1 MAVTGVN
8 EYTNTY
14 AAENSAGTKGI
25 RASNRTTRDYLNEL
39 RQKYPD
45 VNITVADFSNL
56 EQRKAYM
63 FSCSGYNNVAI
74 SSKIVE
80 KMASDPATA
89 AKYEKVIAETPEQ
102 GEKFVKDCEARNT
115 IVYAQGVVIDKD
127 GKVTYWAIGGDKE
140 PRENPG
146 TVYKEKVQKQLE
158 EKRAK
163 EKEEEK
169 IKEKRLKEAET
180 AEQLLEKIKADAQTE
195 TTEDTAASTAKIPER
210 GKGTQVD
217 YMI

>member
-14 AAENSAGTKGI
+14 AASNSASTKGSSGLSET
-25 RASNRTTRDYLNEL
+25 AQDYLSEL
-39 RQKYPD
+39 RQKYSD

-63 FSCSGYNNVAI
+63 FSSSGSNNIAI
-74 SSKIVE
+74 SSNIVE
-80 KMASDPATA
+80 KMATDPAAA
-89 AKYEKVIAETPEQ
+89 AKYEKVIAEVPGLGERFKKEIEAMGGEQ
-102 GEKFVKDCEARNT
+102 IASGT
-115 IVYAQGVVIDKD
+115 VIDKN
-127 GKVTYWAIGGDKE
+127 GKVTYWGISKAK
-140 PRENPG
+140 PVENPG

-163 EKEEEK
+163 KKEEERLQ
-169 IKEKRLKEAET
+169 EKRLEQAET
-180 AEQLLEKIKADAQTE
+180 AEQLLEKLKADSQAE
-195 TTEDTAASTAKIPER
+195 TAEDIAVTATKIPEE

-217 YMI
+217 YTI

>member
-14 AAENSAGTKGI
+14 AASNSASTKGSSGLSET
-25 RASNRTTRDYLNEL
+25 AQDYLSEL
-39 RQKYPD
+39 RQKYSD

-63 FSCSGYNNVAI
+63 FSCSGSNNIAI
-74 SSKIVE
+74 SSNIVE
-80 KMASDPATA
+80 KMASDPAAA
-89 AKYEKVIAETPEQ
+89 AKYEKVIAEVPGLGERFKKEIEAMGGEQ
-102 GEKFVKDCEARNT
+102 IASGT
-115 IVYAQGVVIDKD
+115 VIDKN
-127 GKVTYWAIGGDKE
+127 GKVTYWGISKAK
-140 PRENPG
+140 PVENPG

-163 EKEEEK
+163 KKE
-169 IKEKRLKEAET
+169 EKRLQEKRLEQAET
-180 AEQLLEKIKADAQTE
+180 AEQLLEKLKADSQAE
-195 TTEDTAASTAKIPER
+195 TAEGIAVTATKIPEE

-217 YMI
+217 YTI

>member
-14 AAENSAGTKGI
+14 AASNSANTKGSSGLSET
-25 RASNRTTRDYLNEL
+25 AQDYLSEL
-39 RQKYPD
+39 RQKYSD

-74 SSKIVE
+74 SSNIVE
-80 KMASDPATA
+80 KMASDPAAA
-89 AKYEKVIAETPEQ
+89 AKYEKVIAEVPGLGERFKKEIEAMGGEQ
-102 GEKFVKDCEARNT
+102 IASGT
-115 IVYAQGVVIDKD
+115 VIDKN
-127 GKVTYWAIGGDKE
+127 GKVTYWGISKAK
-140 PRENPG
+140 PVENPG

-163 EKEEEK
+163 KKEEERLQ
-169 IKEKRLKEAET
+169 EKRLEQAET
-180 AEQLLEKIKADAQTE
+180 AEQLLEKLKADSQAE
-195 TTEDTAASTAKIPER
+195 TAEGIAVTATKIPEE

-217 YMI
+217 YTI

>member
-14 AAENSAGTKGI
+14 AASNSASTKGSSGLSET
-25 RASNRTTRDYLNEL
+25 AQDYLSEL
-39 RQKYPD
+39 RQKYSD

-80 KMASDPATA
+80 KMASDPAAA
-89 AKYEKVIAETPEQ
+89 AKYEKVIADTPKQ
-102 GEKFVKDCEARNT
+102 GEEYQKECEARNT
-115 IVYAQGVVIDKD
+115 ILYAQGTVIDKD
-127 GKVTYWAIGGDKE
+127 GKVTYWAISGDKVA
-140 PRENPG
+140 RENPG

-163 EKEEEK
+163 KKEEERLQ
-169 IKEKRLKEAET
+169 EKRLEQAET
-180 AEQLLEKIKADAQTE
+180 AEQLLEKLKADSQTE
-195 TTEDTAASTAKIPER
+195 AAGDSAVTATKIPEE

-217 YMI
+217 YTI

>member
-14 AAENSAGTKGI
+14 AASNSASTKGSSGLSET
-25 RASNRTTRDYLNEL
+25 AQDYLSEL
-39 RQKYPD
+39 RQKYSD

-63 FSCSGYNNVAI
+63 FSSSGSNNIAI
-74 SSKIVE
+74 SSNIVE
-80 KMASDPATA
+80 KMATDPAAA
-89 AKYEKVIAETPEQ
+89 AKYEKVIAEVPGLGERFKKEIEAMGGEQ
-102 GEKFVKDCEARNT
+102 IASGT
-115 IVYAQGVVIDKD
+115 VIDKN
-127 GKVTYWAIGGDKE
+127 GKVTYWGISKAK
-140 PRENPG
+140 PVENPG

-163 EKEEEK
+163 KKEEERLQ
-169 IKEKRLKEAET
+169 EKRLEQAET
-180 AEQLLEKIKADAQTE
+180 AEQLLEKLKADSQAE
-195 TTEDTAASTAKIPER
+195 TAEGIAVTATKIPEE

-217 YMI
+217 YTI

>member
-14 AAENSAGTKGI
+14 AAKNSASTKGSSGLSET
-25 RASNRTTRDYLNEL
+25 AQEYLGEL

-45 VNITVADFSNL
+45 VNITMADFSNL

-80 KMASDPATA
+80 RMASDPATA

-146 TVYKEKVQKQLE
+146 TVFKEKIQKQIE

-163 EKEEEK
+163 KKEEEK
-169 IKEKRLKEAET
+169 LKEKRLEQAET
-180 AEQLLEKIKADAQTE
+180 AEQLLEKLKADL
-195 TTEDTAASTAKIPER
+195 TTGGVAVTAAKIPEE

-217 YMI
+217 YTI

>member
-8 EYTNTY
+8 EYTAY
-14 AAENSAGTKGI
+14 AASNSAGTKGSSGLSET
-25 RASNRTTRDYLNEL
+25 AQDYLSEL

-80 KMASDPATA
+80 RMASDPATA

-115 IVYAQGVVIDKD
+115 VVYAQGVVIDKD

-146 TVYKEKVQKQLE
+146 TVFKEKIQKQLE

-163 EKEEEK
+163 KKEEEK
-169 IKEKRLKEAET
+169 LKEKRLEQAET
-180 AEQLLEKIKADAQTE
+180 AERLLEKLKAGSQTE
-195 TTEDTAASTAKIPER
+195 TGDIAVTAAKIPEE

-217 YMI
+217 YTV

>member
-8 EYTNTY
+8 EYTNAY
-14 AAENSAGTKGI
+14 AASNSANTKGSGGLSET
-25 RASNRTTRDYLNEL
+25 AQDYLSEL
-39 RQKYPD
+39 RQKYSD

-80 KMASDPATA
+80 KMASDPAAA
-89 AKYEKVIAETPEQ
+89 AKYEKVIADTPEQ

-115 IVYAQGVVIDKD
+115 VVYAQGVVIDKD

-146 TVYKEKVQKQLE
+146 TVYREKMQKQLE

-163 EKEEEK
+163 KKEEERLQ
-169 IKEKRLKEAET
+169 EKRLEQAET
-180 AEQLLEKIKADAQTE
+180 AEQLLEKLKAGSQTE
-195 TTEDTAASTAKIPER
+195 TAGDVAVSATKIPEE
-210 GKGTQVD
+210 GKGTQID
-217 YMI
+217 YTI

>member
-14 AAENSAGTKGI
+14 AASNSASTKGSSGLSET
-25 RASNRTTRDYLNEL
+25 AQEYLSEL
-39 RQKYPD
+39 RQKYSD

-89 AKYEKVIAETPEQ
+89 AKYEKVIADTPEQ

-163 EKEEEK
+163 KKEEERLQ
-169 IKEKRLKEAET
+169 EKRLEQAET
-180 AEQLLEKIKADAQTE
+180 AEQLLEKLKADSQTE
-195 TTEDTAASTAKIPER
+195 TAEGIAVTATKIPEE

-217 YMI
+217 YTI

>member
-14 AAENSAGTKGI
+14 AASNSASTKGSSGLSET
-25 RASNRTTRDYLNEL
+25 AQDYLSEL
-39 RQKYPD
+39 RQKHSD

-89 AKYEKVIAETPEQ
+89 AKYEKIIAETPEQ
-102 GEKFVKDCEARNT
+102 GEKLVKNCEARNT

-146 TVYKEKVQKQLE
+146 TVYKEKMQKQLE

-163 EKEEEK
+163 KKEEEK
-169 IKEKRLKEAET
+169 LKEKRLEQAET
-180 AEQLLEKIKADAQTE
+180 AERLLEKLKEASQTE
-195 TTEDTAASTAKIPER
+195 AAGDLAVTATKIPEK

-217 YMI
+217 YTI

>member
-14 AAENSAGTKGI
+14 AASNSANTKGSSGLSET
-25 RASNRTTRDYLNEL
+25 AQDYLSEL
-39 RQKYPD
+39 RQKYSD

-74 SSKIVE
+74 SSNIVE
-80 KMASDPATA
+80 KMASDPAAA
-89 AKYEKVIAETPEQ
+89 AKYEKVIAEVPGLGERFKKEIEAMGGEQ
-102 GEKFVKDCEARNT
+102 IASGT
-115 IVYAQGVVIDKD
+115 VIDKN
-127 GKVTYWAIGGDKE
+127 GKVTYWGISKAK
-140 PRENPG
+140 PVENPG

-163 EKEEEK
+163 KKEEERLQ
-169 IKEKRLKEAET
+169 EKRLDQAET
-180 AEQLLEKIKADAQTE
+180 AEQLLEKLKADSQAE
-195 TTEDTAASTAKIPER
+195 TAEGIAVTATKIPEE

-217 YMI
+217 YTI

>member
-14 AAENSAGTKGI
+14 AASNSASTKGSSGLSET
-25 RASNRTTRDYLNEL
+25 AQDYLSEL
-39 RQKYPD
+39 RQKYSD

-63 FSCSGYNNVAI
+63 FSCSGSNNIAI
-74 SSKIVE
+74 SSNIVE
-80 KMASDPATA
+80 KMASDPAAA
-89 AKYEKVIAETPEQ
+89 AKYEKVIAEVPGLGERFKKEIEAMGGEQ
-102 GEKFVKDCEARNT
+102 IASGT
-115 IVYAQGVVIDKD
+115 VIDKN
-127 GKVTYWAIGGDKE
+127 GKVTYWGISKAK
-140 PRENPG
+140 PVENPG

-163 EKEEEK
+163 KKEEERLQ
-169 IKEKRLKEAET
+169 EKRLEQAET
-180 AEQLLEKIKADAQTE
+180 AEQLLEKLKADSQAE
-195 TTEDTAASTAKIPER
+195 TAEGIAVTATKIPEE

-217 YMI
+217 YTI

>member
-14 AAENSAGTKGI
+14 AASNSASTKGSGGLSET
-25 RASNRTTRDYLNEL
+25 AQDYLSEL
-39 RQKYPD
+39 RQKYSD

-63 FSCSGYNNVAI
+63 FSSSGSNNIAI
-74 SSKIVE
+74 SSNIVE
-80 KMASDPATA
+80 KMATDPAAA
-89 AKYEKVIAETPEQ
+89 AKYEKVIAEVPGLGERFKKEIEAMGGEQ
-102 GEKFVKDCEARNT
+102 IASGT
-115 IVYAQGVVIDKD
+115 VIDKN
-127 GKVTYWAIGGDKE
+127 GKVTYWGISKAK
-140 PRENPG
+140 PVENPG

-163 EKEEEK
+163 KKEEERLQ
-169 IKEKRLKEAET
+169 EKRLEQAET
-180 AEQLLEKIKADAQTE
+180 AEQLLEKLKADSQTE
-195 TTEDTAASTAKIPER
+195 TAEDIAITATKISEE

-217 YMI
+217 YTI

>member
-14 AAENSAGTKGI
+14 AASNSASTKGSSGLSET
-25 RASNRTTRDYLNEL
+25 AQDYLSEL
-39 RQKYPD
+39 RQKYSD

-63 FSCSGYNNVAI
+63 FSCSGSNNIAI
-74 SSKIVE
+74 SSNIVE
-80 KMASDPATA
+80 KMASDPAAA
-89 AKYEKVIAETPEQ
+89 AKYEKVIAEVPGLGERFKKEIEAMGGEQ
-102 GEKFVKDCEARNT
+102 IASGT
-115 IVYAQGVVIDKD
+115 VIDKN
-127 GKVTYWAIGGDKE
+127 GKVTYWGISKAK
-140 PRENPG
+140 PVENPG

-163 EKEEEK
+163 KKEEERLQ
-169 IKEKRLKEAET
+169 EKRLEQAET
-180 AEQLLEKIKADAQTE
+180 AEQLLEKLKADSQTE
-195 TTEDTAASTAKIPER
+195 TVGEVAASAAKIPEE

-217 YMI
+217 YVI

>member
-14 AAENSAGTKGI
+14 AASNSASTKGSSGLSET
-25 RASNRTTRDYLNEL
+25 AQDYLSEL
-39 RQKYPD
+39 RQKYSD

-63 FSCSGYNNVAI
+63 FSCSGSNNIAI
-74 SSKIVE
+74 SSNIVE
-80 KMASDPATA
+80 KMASDPAAA
-89 AKYEKVIAETPEQ
+89 AKYEKVIAEVPGLGERFKKEIEAMGGEQ
-102 GEKFVKDCEARNT
+102 IASGT
-115 IVYAQGVVIDKD
+115 VIDKN
-127 GKVTYWAIGGDKE
+127 GKVTYWGISKAK
-140 PRENPG
+140 PVENPG

-163 EKEEEK
+163 KKEEERLR
-169 IKEKRLKEAET
+169 EKRLEQAET
-180 AEQLLEKIKADAQTE
+180 AEQLLEKLKADSQAE
-195 TTEDTAASTAKIPER
+195 TAEGIAVTATKIPEE

-217 YMI
+217 YTI

>member
-8 EYTNTY
+8 EYTNAY
-14 AAENSAGTKGI
+14 AAENSTSTKGSSGLSKT
-25 RASNRTTRDYLNEL
+25 AQDYLSEL
-39 RQKYPD
+39 RQKYSD

-89 AKYEKVIAETPEQ
+89 AKYEKIIAETPEQ
-102 GEKFVKDCEARNT
+102 GEKLVKNCEARNT

-163 EKEEEK
+163 KKEEEK
-169 IKEKRLKEAET
+169 LKEKRLEQEET
-180 AEQLLEKIKADAQTE
+180 AERLLEKLRAGSQTE
-195 TTEDTAASTAKIPER
+195 VTGDLAVTATKIPEK

-217 YMI
+217 YTI

>member
-14 AAENSAGTKGI
+14 AAKNSASTKGSSGLSET
-25 RASNRTTRDYLNEL
+25 AQEYLDEL

-45 VNITVADFSNL
+45 VNITMADFSNL

-80 KMASDPATA
+80 RMASDPATA

-140 PRENPG
+140 PHENPG

-163 EKEEEK
+163 KKEEEK
-169 IKEKRLKEAET
+169 LKEKRLEQAET
-180 AEQLLEKIKADAQTE
+180 AEQLLEKLKADLTTE
-195 TTEDTAASTAKIPER
+195 TAGDSAVTTAKIPEK

-217 YMI
+217 YTI

>member
-14 AAENSAGTKGI
+14 AASNSTSTKGSSGLSET
-25 RASNRTTRDYLNEL
+25 AQDYLSEL
-39 RQKYPD
+39 RQKYSD

-63 FSCSGYNNVAI
+63 FSSSGSNNIAI
-74 SSKIVE
+74 SSNIVE
-80 KMASDPATA
+80 KMATDPAAA
-89 AKYEKVIAETPEQ
+89 AKYEKVIAEVPGLGERFKKEIEAMGGEQ
-102 GEKFVKDCEARNT
+102 IASGT
-115 IVYAQGVVIDKD
+115 VIDKN
-127 GKVTYWAIGGDKE
+127 GKVTYWGISKAK
-140 PRENPG
+140 PVENPG

-163 EKEEEK
+163 KKEEERLQ
-169 IKEKRLKEAET
+169 EKRLEQAET
-180 AEQLLEKIKADAQTE
+180 AEQLLEKLKADSQAE
-195 TTEDTAASTAKIPER
+195 TAEGIAVTATKIPEE

-217 YMI
+217 YTI